1 MRFFCLALMVGAFAA
16 CSSNGSKT
24 SGPIPK
30 EKMKLVLFDV
40 LRAQEYATLK
50 YGNDTI
56 AVNTNLPIMLQQ
68 VFDIHKI
75 SKDDFYNSFR
85 YYEDHPD
92 ENQVLIDSL
101 DSYTKKK
108 REGEFMQ
115 LR

>member
-56 AVNTNLPIMLQQ
+56 AVNTNLP
-68 VFDIHKI
+68 